1 MREIDCAEITV
12 EKEKYAKQGIHKGMQ
27 GWICD
32 PRNIDNS
39 WLVNFS
45 QYGEQDDIATLS
57 IKEDDLILMVNGMDA
72 RVNEKI
78 KAEYERAAQNEKGKN
93 DLNNS
98 GDLSGYMI

>member
-1 MREIDCAEITV
+1 MREIDCVEITV

-39 WLVNFS
+39 WLVNFP

-57 IKEDDLILMVNGMDA
+57 IKEDDLILLVNGMDA

-93 DLNNS
+93 DSNNS